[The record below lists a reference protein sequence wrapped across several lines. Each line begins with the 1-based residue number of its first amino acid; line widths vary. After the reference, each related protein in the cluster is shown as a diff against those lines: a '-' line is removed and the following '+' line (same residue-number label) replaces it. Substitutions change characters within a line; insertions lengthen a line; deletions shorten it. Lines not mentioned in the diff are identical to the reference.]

1 METFSYISELNAF
14 DAWLTYHELPPSS
27 IALWFALMRISNSLG
42 RRTEFNAS
50 LSLLSTKCGQMDERT
65 IRNARKR
72 LVDEGLISFQ
82 SRKGFRSAV
91 YTLHLLSVERK
102 EKNVP
107 SDFRS
112 AQSTEMRKEKNV
124 PSDFRSFGENG
135 ERKEKNVP
143 SDFRSAQSTEMRKE
157 KNVPSDFRSFG
168 ENGER
173 KEKNVPSTFRIHKSK
188 SKDYKSKSIYIGD
201 IGDQTKDV
209 IHEFECKIH
218 PLGNLTER
226 ENLLDL
232 IETYG
237 TMDVMEAIH
246 KASGYRGTSIQYVA
260 SILANKKRGVRNGN
274 QQGNVGVSQSQLP
287 GGYDEAAERKRQR
300 VLREMGIIKDG

>member
-27 IALWFALMRISNSLG
+27 IVLWFALVRISNSLG
-42 RRTEFNAS
+42 RKTVFNAS
-50 LSLLSTKCGQMDERT
+50 LSLLSTKCGQMDDRT

-72 LVDEGLISFQ
+72 LEEEGLISFQ
-82 SRKGFRSAV
+82 SRKGLRSAV
-91 YTLHLLSVERK
+91 YTLHLLSAE
-102 EKNVP
+102 
-107 SDFRS
+107 
-112 AQSTEMRKEKNV
+112 RKEKNV

-143 SDFRSAQSTEMRKE
+143 SDFH
-157 KNVPSDFRSFG
+157 
-168 ENGER
+168 
-173 KEKNVPSTFRIHKSK
+173 IHKSK

-201 IGDQTKDV
+201 QTKEV
-209 IHEFECKIH
+209 IHEFESKIH
-218 PLGNLTER
+218 PMANLTER

-237 TMDVMEAIH
+237 TMDVMEAIQ

-274 QQGNVGVSQSQLP
+274 QQGNPGLPQSPLP
-287 GGYDEAAERKRQR
+287 GGYDEAAERKRQQ
-300 VLREMGIIKDG
+300 VLRELGIIKDD

>member
-14 DAWLTYHELPPSS
+14 DAWLMYHELPPSS

-42 RRTEFNAS
+42 RKTVFKAS
-50 LSLLSTKCGQMDERT
+50 LSLLSTKCGQMDDKT

-72 LVDEGLISFQ
+72 LEEEGLISFQ
-82 SRKGFRSAV
+82 SRKGLRSAV

-102 EKNVP
+102 EKNV
-107 SDFRS
+107 SSTFRS
-112 AQSTEMRKEKNV
+112 NPDTEMRKEKNV
-124 PSDFRSFGENG
+124 PSD
-135 ERKEKNVP
+135 
-143 SDFRSAQSTEMRKE
+143 
-157 KNVPSDFRSFG
+157 
-168 ENGER
+168 
-173 KEKNVPSTFRIHKSK
+173 FRIHKSK
-188 SKDYKSKSIYIGD
+188 SKDYKSKSKSIY

-218 PLGNLTER
+218 PVANLTER

-237 TMDVMEAIH
+237 TMDVMEAIQ

-274 QQGNVGVSQSQLP
+274 QQGNPGLPQSPLP
-287 GGYDEAAERKRQR
+287 GGYDEAAERKRQQ
-300 VLREMGIIKDG
+300 VLRELGIIKDD

>member
-1 METFSYISELNAF
+1 MEAFSYISELNAF
-14 DAWLTYHELPPSS
+14 DAWLMYHELPPSS

-50 LSLLSTKCGQMDERT
+50 MSLLSTKCGQMDERT

-82 SRKGFRSAV
+82 SRKGLRSAV
-91 YTLHLLSVERK
+91 YTLHLLSVERT

-112 AQSTEMRKEKNV
+112 AQSTEMR
-124 PSDFRSFGENG
+124 
-135 ERKEKNVP
+135 
-143 SDFRSAQSTEMRKE
+143 T
-157 KNVPSDFRSFG
+157 
-168 ENGER
+168 
-173 KEKNVPSTFRIHKSK
+173 EKNVPSTFRIHKSK

-201 IGDQTKDV
+201 QTKEV
-209 IHEFECKIH
+209 IHEFESKIH
-218 PLGNLTER
+218 PMANLIER

-237 TMDVMEAIH
+237 TMDVMDAIQ

>member
-1 METFSYISELNAF
+1 METFNYISELNAF
-14 DAWLTYHELPPSS
+14 DAWLMYHELPPSS

-72 LVDEGLISFQ
+72 LEEEGLISFQ
-82 SRKGFRSAV
+82 SRKGLRSAV
-91 YTLHLLSVERK
+91 YTLHLLSAERK
-102 EKNVP
+102 EKNV
-107 SDFRS
+107 SSTFRS
-112 AQSTEMRKEKNV
+112 IPNTEMRKEKNV
-124 PSDFRSFGENG
+124 SSDFRSF
-135 ERKEKNVP
+135 
-143 SDFRSAQSTEMRKE
+143 A
-157 KNVPSDFRSFG
+157 

-188 SKDYKSKSIYIGD
+188 SKDYKSKSKSIY

-218 PLGNLTER
+218 PVANLTER

-237 TMDVMEAIH
+237 TMDVMDAIQ

-274 QQGNVGVSQSQLP
+274 QQGNPGLPKSPLP
-287 GGYDEAAERKRQR
+287 GGYDEAAERKRQQ
-300 VLREMGIIKDG
+300 VLKELGIIKDD

>member
-27 IALWFALMRISNSLG
+27 IVLWFALMRISNSLG
-42 RRTEFNAS
+42 RKTVFNAS
-50 LSLLSTKCGQMDERT
+50 LSLLSTKCGQMDDRT

-72 LVDEGLISFQ
+72 LEEEGLISFQ
-82 SRKGFRSAV
+82 SRKGLRSAV

-102 EKNVP
+102 EKNVS

-112 AQSTEMRKEKNV
+112 FYENGEKKEKNV
-124 PSDFRSFGENG
+124 PSDFH
-135 ERKEKNVP
+135 
-143 SDFRSAQSTEMRKE
+143 
-157 KNVPSDFRSFG
+157 
-168 ENGER
+168 
-173 KEKNVPSTFRIHKSK
+173 IHKSK
-188 SKDYKSKSIYIGD
+188 SKDYKSKSIYIG
-201 IGDQTKDV
+201 GQTKEV
-209 IHEFECKIH
+209 IHEFESKIH
-218 PLGNLTER
+218 PIANLTER

-237 TMDVMEAIH
+237 TMDVMEAIQ

-274 QQGNVGVSQSQLP
+274 QQGNSGLPQSPLP

-300 VLREMGIIKDG
+300 VLKELGIIKDD

>member
-27 IALWFALMRISNSLG
+27 IVLWFALMRISNSLG
-42 RRTEFNAS
+42 RKTVFNAS
-50 LSLLSTKCGQMDERT
+50 LSLLSTKCGQMDDRT

-72 LVDEGLISFQ
+72 LEEEGLISFQ
-82 SRKGFRSAV
+82 SRKGMKSAV

-124 PSDFRSFGENG
+124 PSTFRSFAENG
-135 ERKEKNVP
+135 ERKEKNV
-143 SDFRSAQSTEMRKE
+143 SSA
-157 KNVPSDFRSFG
+157 
-168 ENGER
+168 
-173 KEKNVPSTFRIHKSK
+173 FRIHKSK

-201 IGDQTKDV
+201 QTKDV
-209 IHEFECKIH
+209 IHEFESKIH
-218 PLGNLTER
+218 PIPNLTER

-237 TMDVMEAIH
+237 TMDVMEAIQ

-274 QQGNVGVSQSQLP
+274 GNQQRNTGLPQSPLP
-287 GGYDEAAERKRQR
+287 GGYDEAAERKRQQ
-300 VLREMGIIKDG
+300 VLRELGIIKDD

>member
-27 IALWFALMRISNSLG
+27 IVLWFALMRISNSLG
-42 RRTEFNAS
+42 RKTVFNAS
-50 LSLLSTKCGQMDERT
+50 LSLLSTKCGQMDDRT

-72 LVDEGLISFQ
+72 LEEEGLISFQ
-82 SRKGFRSAV
+82 SRKGLRSAV
-91 YTLHLLSVERK
+91 YTLHLLSVEKKEKNVSSDFRSFYENGKKK

-107 SDFRS
+107 SDFH
-112 AQSTEMRKEKNV
+112 
-124 PSDFRSFGENG
+124 
-135 ERKEKNVP
+135 
-143 SDFRSAQSTEMRKE
+143 
-157 KNVPSDFRSFG
+157 
-168 ENGER
+168 
-173 KEKNVPSTFRIHKSK
+173 IHKSK
-188 SKDYKSKSIYIGD
+188 SKDYKSKSIYIG
-201 IGDQTKDV
+201 GQTKEV
-209 IHEFECKIH
+209 IHEFESKIH
-218 PLGNLTER
+218 PIANLTER

-237 TMDVMEAIH
+237 TMDVMEAIQ

-274 QQGNVGVSQSQLP
+274 KQGNPGLPQSPLP

-300 VLREMGIIKDG
+300 VLREMGIIKDD

>member
-50 LSLLSTKCGQMDERT
+50 LSLLSIKCGQMDERT
-65 IRNARKR
+65 IRNARER
-72 LVDEGLISFQ
+72 LKNEGLISFQ
-82 SRKGFRSAV
+82 SRKGLRSAV

-102 EKNVP
+102 EKNV
-107 SDFRS
+107 SSTFRS
-112 AQSTEMRKEKNV
+112 NPDTEMRKEKNV
-124 PSDFRSFGENG
+124 S
-135 ERKEKNVP
+135 
-143 SDFRSAQSTEMRKE
+143 SDFRSAPNTEM
-157 KNVPSDFRSFG
+157 
-168 ENGER
+168 R

-201 IGDQTKDV
+201 QTKDV
-209 IHEFECKIH
+209 IHEFENKIH
-218 PLGNLTER
+218 PIPNLTER

-237 TMDVMEAIH
+237 TMDVMEAIQ

-274 QQGNVGVSQSQLP
+274 GNQQRNTGLPQSPLP

-300 VLREMGIIKDG
+300 VFEELGIQDGRGTGEG

>member
-50 LSLLSTKCGQMDERT
+50 LSLLSTKCGQMDERA
-65 IRNARKR
+65 IRNARER
-72 LVDEGLISFQ
+72 LKNEGLISFQ
-82 SRKGFRSAV
+82 SRKGLRSAV

-102 EKNVP
+102 EKNVS

-112 AQSTEMRKEKNV
+112 NPSTETRKGKNIS
-124 PSDFRSFGENG
+124 SDFRSFGENG
-135 ERKEKNVP
+135 ERKEKNV
-143 SDFRSAQSTEMRKE
+143 S
-157 KNVPSDFRSFG
+157 
-168 ENGER
+168 
-173 KEKNVPSTFRIHKSK
+173 STFRIHKSK

-201 IGDQTKDV
+201 QTKDV

-218 PLGNLTER
+218 PIPNLTER

-237 TMDVMEAIH
+237 TMDVMEAIQ

-274 QQGNVGVSQSQLP
+274 GNQQRNTGLPQSPLP
-287 GGYDEAAERKRQR
+287 GGYDEAAERKRQL
-300 VLREMGIIKDG
+300 VFKELGIQDGRGTGER

>member
-82 SRKGFRSAV
+82 SRKGLRSAV

-102 EKNVP
+102 EKNV
-107 SDFRS
+107 SSTFRS
-112 AQSTEMRKEKNV
+112 NPDTEMRKEKNV
-124 PSDFRSFGENG
+124 SSDFRSF
-135 ERKEKNVP
+135 
-143 SDFRSAQSTEMRKE
+143 A
-157 KNVPSDFRSFG
+157 

-201 IGDQTKDV
+201 QTKDV

-218 PLGNLTER
+218 PVANLTER

-237 TMDVMEAIH
+237 TMDVMEAIQ

-274 QQGNVGVSQSQLP
+274 GNQQRNTGLPQSPLP
-287 GGYDEAAERKRQR
+287 GSYDEAAERKRQR
-300 VLREMGIIKDG
+300 VFEELGIQDGRGTGEG

>member
-50 LSLLSTKCGQMDERT
+50 LSLLSIKCGQMDERT
-65 IRNARKR
+65 IRNARER
-72 LVDEGLISFQ
+72 LKNEGLISFQ
-82 SRKGFRSAV
+82 SRKGLRSAV
-91 YTLHLLSVERK
+91 YTLHLLSERK
-102 EKNVP
+102 EKNV
-107 SDFRS
+107 SSTFRS
-112 AQSTEMRKEKNV
+112 NPNTEMRKEKNV
-124 PSDFRSFGENG
+124 PSDFRSFAENG

-143 SDFRSAQSTEMRKE
+143 SD
-157 KNVPSDFRSFG
+157 
-168 ENGER
+168 
-173 KEKNVPSTFRIHKSK
+173 FRIHKSK

-201 IGDQTKDV
+201 QTKDV

-218 PLGNLTER
+218 PVANLTER

-237 TMDVMEAIH
+237 TMDVMEAIQ

-274 QQGNVGVSQSQLP
+274 GNQQRNTGLPQSPLP

-300 VLREMGIIKDG
+300 VFEELGIQDGRGTGEG

>member
-27 IALWFALMRISNSLG
+27 IVLWFALMRISNSLG
-42 RRTEFNAS
+42 RKTVFNAS
-50 LSLLSTKCGQMDERT
+50 LSLLSTKCGQMDDRT

-72 LVDEGLISFQ
+72 LEDEGLISFQ
-82 SRKGFRSAV
+82 SRKGLRSAV
-91 YTLHLLSVERK
+91 YTLHLLSGERKEKNVPSNFRSTQNTEMRKEKNVSSDFRSFGENEERK

-107 SDFRS
+107 SDFH
-112 AQSTEMRKEKNV
+112 
-124 PSDFRSFGENG
+124 
-135 ERKEKNVP
+135 
-143 SDFRSAQSTEMRKE
+143 
-157 KNVPSDFRSFG
+157 
-168 ENGER
+168 
-173 KEKNVPSTFRIHKSK
+173 IHKSK
-188 SKDYKSKSIYIGD
+188 SKDYKSKSKSIY
-201 IGDQTKDV
+201 IGDQTKEV
-209 IHEFECKIH
+209 IHEFESKIH
-218 PLGNLTER
+218 PIANLTER

-237 TMDVMEAIH
+237 TMDVMEAVQ

-274 QQGNVGVSQSQLP
+274 QQGNTGVSQSPLP

-300 VLREMGIIKDG
+300 VLKELGIIKDD

>member
-27 IALWFALMRISNSLG
+27 IVLWFALVRISNTLG
-42 RRTEFNAS
+42 RKTVFNAS
-50 LSLLSTKCGQMDERT
+50 LSLLSIKCGQMDDRT

-72 LVDEGLISFQ
+72 LEDEGLISFQ
-82 SRKGFRSAV
+82 SRKGLRSAV

-107 SDFRS
+107 S
-112 AQSTEMRKEKNV
+112 N
-124 PSDFRSFGENG
+124 FRSFAENG
-135 ERKEKNVP
+135 ERKEKNV
-143 SDFRSAQSTEMRKE
+143 SSNFH
-157 KNVPSDFRSFG
+157 
-168 ENGER
+168 
-173 KEKNVPSTFRIHKSK
+173 IHKSK

-201 IGDQTKDV
+201 QTKDV

-218 PLGNLTER
+218 PISNLTER

-232 IETYG
+232 IKTYG
-237 TMDVMEAIH
+237 TMDVMEAIQ

-274 QQGNVGVSQSQLP
+274 QQGNVGVSQSPLP

>member
-14 DAWLTYHELPPSS
+14 DAWLMYHELPPSS

-50 LSLLSTKCGQMDERT
+50 LSLLSIKCGQMDERT
-65 IRNARKR
+65 IRNARER
-72 LVDEGLISFQ
+72 LKNEGLISFK
-82 SRKGFRSAV
+82 SRKGLRSAV

-102 EKNVP
+102 EKNV
-107 SDFRS
+107 SSTFRS
-112 AQSTEMRKEKNV
+112 NPDTEMRKEKNV
-124 PSDFRSFGENG
+124 SSDFRSF
-135 ERKEKNVP
+135 
-143 SDFRSAQSTEMRKE
+143 A
-157 KNVPSDFRSFG
+157 

-201 IGDQTKDV
+201 QTKDV

-218 PLGNLTER
+218 PIPNLTER

-237 TMDVMEAIH
+237 TMDVMEAIQ

-260 SILANKKRGVRNGN
+260 SILANKKRGVQNGNGN
-274 QQGNVGVSQSQLP
+274 QQRNTGLPQSPLP
-287 GGYDEAAERKRQR
+287 GGYDEAAERKRQQ
-300 VLREMGIIKDG
+300 VLRELGIIKDD

>member
-27 IALWFALMRISNSLG
+27 IVLWFALMRISNALG
-42 RRTEFNAS
+42 RKTVFSAS
-50 LSLLSTKCGQMDERT
+50 LSLLSTKCGQMDDRT

-72 LVDEGLISFQ
+72 LEEEGLISFQ
-82 SRKGFRSAV
+82 SRKGMKSAV
-91 YTLHLLSVERK
+91 YTLHLLSAERK

-107 SDFRS
+107 SDSRS
-112 AQSTEMRKEKNV
+112 TPNTEMRKEKNV
-124 PSDFRSFGENG
+124 SSNFRSFGENG

-143 SDFRSAQSTEMRKE
+143 SNFH
-157 KNVPSDFRSFG
+157 
-168 ENGER
+168 
-173 KEKNVPSTFRIHKSK
+173 IHKS
-188 SKDYKSKSIYIGD
+188 KSKSIYIGD
-201 IGDQTKDV
+201 QTKEV
-209 IHEFECKIH
+209 IHEFESKIH
-218 PLGNLTER
+218 PMANLTER

-237 TMDVMEAIH
+237 TMDVMEAIQ

-274 QQGNVGVSQSQLP
+274 QQRNPGLPQSPLP
-287 GGYDEAAERKRQR
+287 GGYDEAAERKRQQ
-300 VLREMGIIKDG
+300 VLRELGIIKDD

>member
-27 IALWFALMRISNSLG
+27 IVLWFALMRISNSLG
-42 RRTEFNAS
+42 RKTVFNAS
-50 LSLLSTKCGQMDERT
+50 LSLLSTKCGQMDDRT

-72 LVDEGLISFQ
+72 LEDEGLISFQ
-82 SRKGFRSAV
+82 SRKGLRSAV
-91 YTLHLLSVERK
+91 YTLHLLSGERKEKNVSSDFRSFGENEERK

-107 SDFRS
+107 SDFH
-112 AQSTEMRKEKNV
+112 
-124 PSDFRSFGENG
+124 
-135 ERKEKNVP
+135 
-143 SDFRSAQSTEMRKE
+143 
-157 KNVPSDFRSFG
+157 
-168 ENGER
+168 
-173 KEKNVPSTFRIHKSK
+173 IHKSK

-201 IGDQTKDV
+201 QTKEV
-209 IHEFECKIH
+209 IHEFESKIH
-218 PLGNLTER
+218 PIANLTER

-237 TMDVMEAIH
+237 TMDVMEAVQ

-274 QQGNVGVSQSQLP
+274 QQGNTGLSQSPLP

-300 VLREMGIIKDG
+300 VFKELGIIKDD

>member
-50 LSLLSTKCGQMDERT
+50 LSLLSIKCGQMDERT
-65 IRNARKR
+65 IRNARER
-72 LVDEGLISFQ
+72 LKNEGLISFQ
-82 SRKGFRSAV
+82 SRKGLRSAV
-91 YTLHLLSVERK
+91 YTLHLLSVER
-102 EKNVP
+102 V
-107 SDFRS
+107 
-112 AQSTEMRKEKNV
+112 
-124 PSDFRSFGENG
+124 
-135 ERKEKNVP
+135 
-143 SDFRSAQSTEMRKE
+143 
-157 KNVPSDFRSFG
+157 
-168 ENGER
+168 ER

-201 IGDQTKDV
+201 QTKDV
-209 IHEFECKIH
+209 IKAFECKIH
-218 PLGNLTER
+218 PVSNLTER

-237 TMDVMEAIH
+237 TMDVMEAIQ

-274 QQGNVGVSQSQLP
+274 GNKQRNTGLPQSPLP
-287 GGYDEAAERKRQR
+287 GGYDEAAERKRQL
-300 VLREMGIIKDG
+300 VFKELGIQDGRGTGEG

>member
-27 IALWFALMRISNSLG
+27 IVLWFALLRISNTMG
-42 RRTEFNAS
+42 RKTVFNAS
-50 LSLLSTKCGQMDERT
+50 LSLLSIKCGQMDDRT

-72 LVDEGLISFQ
+72 LEDEGLISFQ
-82 SRKGFRSAV
+82 SRKGLRSAV

-107 SDFRS
+107 STFRS
-112 AQSTEMRKEKNV
+112 NPSTEMRKEKNV
-124 PSDFRSFGENG
+124 PSDFRSFAENG
-135 ERKEKNVP
+135 ERKEKNVS
-143 SDFRSAQSTEMRKE
+143 SDFH
-157 KNVPSDFRSFG
+157 
-168 ENGER
+168 
-173 KEKNVPSTFRIHKSK
+173 IHKSK

-201 IGDQTKDV
+201 QTKDV
-209 IHEFECKIH
+209 IHEFESKIH
-218 PLGNLTER
+218 PISNLTER

-274 QQGNVGVSQSQLP
+274 GNQQRNTGLPQSPLP
-287 GGYDEAAERKRQR
+287 GGYDEAAERKRQL
-300 VLREMGIIKDG
+300 VFKELGIQDSRGTGEG

>member
-50 LSLLSTKCGQMDERT
+50 LSLLSIKCGQMDERT
-65 IRNARKR
+65 IRNARER
-72 LVDEGLISFQ
+72 LKNEGLISFQ
-82 SRKGFRSAV
+82 SRKGLRSAV

-102 EKNVP
+102 EKNV
-107 SDFRS
+107 SSTFRS
-112 AQSTEMRKEKNV
+112 NPNTEMRKEKNV
-124 PSDFRSFGENG
+124 SSDFRSFAENG
-135 ERKEKNVP
+135 ERKEKNV
-143 SDFRSAQSTEMRKE
+143 S
-157 KNVPSDFRSFG
+157 
-168 ENGER
+168 
-173 KEKNVPSTFRIHKSK
+173 STFRIHKSK

-201 IGDQTKDV
+201 QTKDV
-209 IHEFECKIH
+209 IHEFENKIH
-218 PLGNLTER
+218 PIPNLTER

-237 TMDVMEAIH
+237 TMDVMEAIQ

-274 QQGNVGVSQSQLP
+274 GNQQRNTGLPQSPLP

-300 VLREMGIIKDG
+300 VFEELGIQDGRGTGEG

>member
-91 YTLHLLSVERK
+91 YTLHLLSVE
-102 EKNVP
+102 
-107 SDFRS
+107 
-112 AQSTEMRKEKNV
+112 
-124 PSDFRSFGENG
+124 
-135 ERKEKNVP
+135 
-143 SDFRSAQSTEMRKE
+143 RKE

>member
-14 DAWLTYHELPPSS
+14 DAWLMYHELPPSS

-50 LSLLSTKCGQMDERT
+50 LGLLSTKCGQMDERT

-82 SRKGFRSAV
+82 SRKGLRSAV

-102 EKNVP
+102 EKNV
-107 SDFRS
+107 SSTFRS
-112 AQSTEMRKEKNV
+112 NPDTEMRKEKNV
-124 PSDFRSFGENG
+124 SSDFRSFAENG
-135 ERKEKNVP
+135 ERKEKNV
-143 SDFRSAQSTEMRKE
+143 S
-157 KNVPSDFRSFG
+157 
-168 ENGER
+168 
-173 KEKNVPSTFRIHKSK
+173 STFRIHKSK

-201 IGDQTKDV
+201 QTKDV
-209 IHEFECKIH
+209 IHEFESKIH
-218 PLGNLTER
+218 PIPNLTER

-237 TMDVMEAIH
+237 TMDVMEAIQ

-274 QQGNVGVSQSQLP
+274 GNQQRNTGLPQSPLP

-300 VLREMGIIKDG
+300 VFEELGIQDGRGTGEG

>member
-50 LSLLSTKCGQMDERT
+50 LSLLSIKCGQMDERT

-82 SRKGFRSAV
+82 SRKGLRSAV

-102 EKNVP
+102 EKNV
-107 SDFRS
+107 SSTFRS
-112 AQSTEMRKEKNV
+112 NPNTEMRKEKNV
-124 PSDFRSFGENG
+124 SSAFRSFAENE

-143 SDFRSAQSTEMRKE
+143 S
-157 KNVPSDFRSFG
+157 P
-168 ENGER
+168 
-173 KEKNVPSTFRIHKSK
+173 FRIHKSK

-201 IGDQTKDV
+201 QTKDV
-209 IHEFECKIH
+209 IHEFESNIH
-218 PLGNLTER
+218 PISNLTER

-274 QQGNVGVSQSQLP
+274 GNQQRNTGLPQSPLP

-300 VLREMGIIKDG
+300 VFNELGIQDGRGTGEG

>member
-14 DAWLTYHELPPSS
+14 DGWLTYHELPPSS
-27 IALWFALMRISNSLG
+27 IVLWFALVRISNSLG
-42 RRTEFNAS
+42 RKIVFNAS

-72 LVDEGLISFQ
+72 LEDEGLISFQ
-82 SRKGFRSAV
+82 SRKGIRSAV
-91 YTLHLLSVERK
+91 YTLHLLSGE
-102 EKNVP
+102 
-107 SDFRS
+107 
-112 AQSTEMRKEKNV
+112 RKEKNV

-135 ERKEKNVP
+135 ERKEKNV
-143 SDFRSAQSTEMRKE
+143 SS
-157 KNVPSDFRSFG
+157 N
-168 ENGER
+168 
-173 KEKNVPSTFRIHKSK
+173 FRIHKSK
-188 SKDYKSKSIYIGD
+188 SKDYKSKSKSIY
-201 IGDQTKDV
+201 IGDQTKEV
-209 IHEFECKIH
+209 IHEFESKIH
-218 PLGNLTER
+218 PMANLTER

-237 TMDVMEAIH
+237 TMDVMEAIQ

-274 QQGNVGVSQSQLP
+274 QQGNPGLPQSPLP

-300 VLREMGIIKDG
+300 VLKELGIIKDD

>member
-27 IALWFALMRISNSLG
+27 IVLWFALMRISNSLG
-42 RRTEFNAS
+42 RKTVFNAS
-50 LSLLSTKCGQMDERT
+50 LSLLSTKCGQMDDRT

-72 LVDEGLISFQ
+72 LEEEGLISFQ
-82 SRKGFRSAV
+82 SRKGLRSAV

-112 AQSTEMRKEKNV
+112 FYENGEKKEKNV
-124 PSDFRSFGENG
+124 PSDFH
-135 ERKEKNVP
+135 
-143 SDFRSAQSTEMRKE
+143 
-157 KNVPSDFRSFG
+157 
-168 ENGER
+168 
-173 KEKNVPSTFRIHKSK
+173 IHKSKSKDYK
-188 SKDYKSKSIYIGD
+188 SKDYKSKSIYIG
-201 IGDQTKDV
+201 GQTKEV
-209 IHEFECKIH
+209 IHEFESKIH
-218 PLGNLTER
+218 PIANLTER

-237 TMDVMEAIH
+237 TMDVMEAIQ

-274 QQGNVGVSQSQLP
+274 QQGNSGLPQSPLP

-300 VLREMGIIKDG
+300 VLKELGIIKDD

>member
-27 IALWFALMRISNSLG
+27 IVLWFALMRISNSLG
-42 RRTEFNAS
+42 RKTVFNAS
-50 LSLLSTKCGQMDERT
+50 LSLLSTKCGQMDDRT

-72 LVDEGLISFQ
+72 LEEEGLISFQ
-82 SRKGFRSAV
+82 SRKGLRSAV

-102 EKNVP
+102 EKNVS

-112 AQSTEMRKEKNV
+112 FYENGEKNV
-124 PSDFRSFGENG
+124 PSDFH
-135 ERKEKNVP
+135 
-143 SDFRSAQSTEMRKE
+143 
-157 KNVPSDFRSFG
+157 
-168 ENGER
+168 
-173 KEKNVPSTFRIHKSK
+173 IHKSK
-188 SKDYKSKSIYIGD
+188 SKDYKSKSIYIG
-201 IGDQTKDV
+201 GQTKEV
-209 IHEFECKIH
+209 IHEFESKIH
-218 PLGNLTER
+218 PIANLTER

-237 TMDVMEAIH
+237 TMDVMEAIQ

-274 QQGNVGVSQSQLP
+274 QQGNSGLPQSPLP

-300 VLREMGIIKDG
+300 VLKELGIIKDD

>member
-27 IALWFALMRISNSLG
+27 IVLWFALMRISNSLG
-42 RRTEFNAS
+42 RKTVFNAS
-50 LSLLSTKCGQMDERT
+50 LSLLSTKCGQMDDRT

-72 LVDEGLISFQ
+72 LEEEGLISFQ
-82 SRKGFRSAV
+82 SRKGLRSAV
-91 YTLHLLSVERK
+91 YTLHLLSVEKKEKNVSSDFRSFYENGEKK

-107 SDFRS
+107 SDFH
-112 AQSTEMRKEKNV
+112 
-124 PSDFRSFGENG
+124 
-135 ERKEKNVP
+135 
-143 SDFRSAQSTEMRKE
+143 
-157 KNVPSDFRSFG
+157 
-168 ENGER
+168 
-173 KEKNVPSTFRIHKSK
+173 IHKSK
-188 SKDYKSKSIYIGD
+188 SKDYKSKSIYIG
-201 IGDQTKDV
+201 GQTKEV
-209 IHEFECKIH
+209 IHEFESKIH
-218 PLGNLTER
+218 PIANLTER

-237 TMDVMEAIH
+237 TMDVMEAIQ

-274 QQGNVGVSQSQLP
+274 QQGNSGLPQSPLP

-300 VLREMGIIKDG
+300 VLKELGIIKDD

>member
-50 LSLLSTKCGQMDERT
+50 LSLLSIKCGQMDERT
-65 IRNARKR
+65 IRNARER
-72 LVDEGLISFQ
+72 LKNEGLISFK
-82 SRKGFRSAV
+82 SRKGLRSAV
-91 YTLHLLSVERK
+91 YTLHLLSERK

-112 AQSTEMRKEKNV
+112 NQSTEMRKEKNV
-124 PSDFRSFGENG
+124 PSTFRSFAENG
-135 ERKEKNVP
+135 ERKEKNV
-143 SDFRSAQSTEMRKE
+143 SSA
-157 KNVPSDFRSFG
+157 
-168 ENGER
+168 
-173 KEKNVPSTFRIHKSK
+173 FRIHKSK

-201 IGDQTKDV
+201 QTKDV
-209 IHEFECKIH
+209 IHEFESKIH
-218 PLGNLTER
+218 PIPNLTER

-237 TMDVMEAIH
+237 TMDVMEAIQ

-274 QQGNVGVSQSQLP
+274 GNQQGNTGLSQSPLP
-287 GGYDEAAERKRQR
+287 GSYDEAAERKRQQ
-300 VLREMGIIKDG
+300 VLRELGIIKDG

>member
-50 LSLLSTKCGQMDERT
+50 LSLLSIKCGQMDERT
-65 IRNARKR
+65 IRNARER
-72 LVDEGLISFQ
+72 LKNEGLISFQ
-82 SRKGFRSAV
+82 SRKGLRSAV
-91 YTLHLLSVERK
+91 YTLHLLSERK
-102 EKNVP
+102 EKNV
-107 SDFRS
+107 SSTFRS
-112 AQSTEMRKEKNV
+112 NPNTEMRKEKNV
-124 PSDFRSFGENG
+124 PSD
-135 ERKEKNVP
+135 
-143 SDFRSAQSTEMRKE
+143 
-157 KNVPSDFRSFG
+157 
-168 ENGER
+168 
-173 KEKNVPSTFRIHKSK
+173 FRIHKSK

-201 IGDQTKDV
+201 QTKDV

-218 PLGNLTER
+218 PVANLTER

-237 TMDVMEAIH
+237 TMDVMEAIQ

-274 QQGNVGVSQSQLP
+274 GNQQRNTGLPQSPLP

-300 VLREMGIIKDG
+300 VFEELGIQDGRGTGEG

>member
-72 LVDEGLISFQ
+72 LKNEGLISFQ
-82 SRKGFRSAV
+82 SRKGLRSAV

-102 EKNVP
+102 EKNVS

-112 AQSTEMRKEKNV
+112 NPSTETRKEKNV
-124 PSDFRSFGENG
+124 SSD
-135 ERKEKNVP
+135 
-143 SDFRSAQSTEMRKE
+143 
-157 KNVPSDFRSFG
+157 
-168 ENGER
+168 
-173 KEKNVPSTFRIHKSK
+173 FRIHKSK

-201 IGDQTKDV
+201 QTKDV

-218 PLGNLTER
+218 PIPNLTER

-237 TMDVMEAIH
+237 TMDVMEAIQ

-274 QQGNVGVSQSQLP
+274 GNQKRNTGLPQSPLP
-287 GGYDEAAERKRQR
+287 GGYDEAAERKRQL
-300 VLREMGIIKDG
+300 VFKELGIQDGRGTGER

>member
-1 METFSYISELNAF
+1 MDKTFSYISELNAF

-42 RRTEFNAS
+42 RKTVFNAS
-50 LSLLSTKCGQMDERT
+50 LSLLSTKCGQMDDRT

-72 LVDEGLISFQ
+72 LEDEGLISFQ
-82 SRKGFRSAV
+82 SRKGLRSAV

-107 SDFRS
+107 STFRS
-112 AQSTEMRKEKNV
+112 TQSTEMRKEKNV
-124 PSDFRSFGENG
+124 PSDFRSF
-135 ERKEKNVP
+135 
-143 SDFRSAQSTEMRKE
+143 A
-157 KNVPSDFRSFG
+157 

-173 KEKNVPSTFRIHKSK
+173 KEKNVPSTFHIHKSK

-201 IGDQTKDV
+201 QTKDV

-218 PLGNLTER
+218 PISNLTER

-232 IETYG
+232 IKTYG
-237 TMDVMEAIH
+237 TMDVMEAIQ

-274 QQGNVGVSQSQLP
+274 QQGNVGVSQSPLP

>member
-14 DAWLTYHELPPSS
+14 DAWLMYHELPPSS

-82 SRKGFRSAV
+82 SRKGLRSAV

-112 AQSTEMRKEKNV
+112 APNTEM
-124 PSDFRSFGENG
+124 
-135 ERKEKNVP
+135 
-143 SDFRSAQSTEMRKE
+143 
-157 KNVPSDFRSFG
+157 
-168 ENGER
+168 R

-188 SKDYKSKSIYIGD
+188 SKDYKSKSKSIY

-218 PLGNLTER
+218 PVANLTER

-237 TMDVMEAIH
+237 TMDVMDAIQ

-274 QQGNVGVSQSQLP
+274 QQGNPGLPQSPLP
-287 GGYDEAAERKRQR
+287 GGYDEAAERKRQQ
-300 VLREMGIIKDG
+300 VLRELGIIKDD

>member
-14 DAWLTYHELPPSS
+14 DTWLTYHELPPSS
-27 IALWFALMRISNSLG
+27 IVLWFALVRISNSLG
-42 RRTEFNAS
+42 RKIVFNAS

-65 IRNARKR
+65 IRNARER
-72 LVDEGLISFQ
+72 LKNEGLISFQ
-82 SRKGFRSAV
+82 SRKGLRSAV

-107 SDFRS
+107 STFRS
-112 AQSTEMRKEKNV
+112 NQSTEMRKEKKV
-124 PSDFRSFGENG
+124 PSDFRSF
-135 ERKEKNVP
+135 
-143 SDFRSAQSTEMRKE
+143 A
-157 KNVPSDFRSFG
+157 

-173 KEKNVPSTFRIHKSK
+173 KEKNVPSTFHIHKSKSKDYKSK

-201 IGDQTKDV
+201 QTKDV
-209 IHEFECKIH
+209 IHEFESKIH
-218 PLGNLTER
+218 PLANLTER

-237 TMDVMEAIH
+237 TMDVMEAIQ

-274 QQGNVGVSQSQLP
+274 QQGNVGVSQSPLP
-287 GGYDEAAERKRQR
+287 GGYDEAAELKRKR
-300 VLREMGIIKDG
+300 VLKELGIIKDD

>member
-1 METFSYISELNAF
+1 MESFSYISEFNAF
-14 DAWLTYHELPPSS
+14 DAWLMYHELPPSS

-50 LSLLSTKCGQMDERT
+50 LSLVSTKCGQMDERT

-82 SRKGFRSAV
+82 SRKGLRSAV
-91 YTLHLLSVERK
+91 YTLHLLSV
-102 EKNVP
+102 
-107 SDFRS
+107 
-112 AQSTEMRKEKNV
+112 
-124 PSDFRSFGENG
+124 
-135 ERKEKNVP
+135 
-143 SDFRSAQSTEMRKE
+143 
-157 KNVPSDFRSFG
+157 
-168 ENGER
+168 ER

-188 SKDYKSKSIYIGD
+188 SKDYKSKSKSIY

-218 PLGNLTER
+218 PVANLTER

-237 TMDVMEAIH
+237 TMDVMDAIQ

-274 QQGNVGVSQSQLP
+274 QQGNPGLPQSPLP
-287 GGYDEAAERKRQR
+287 GGYDEAAERKRQQ
-300 VLREMGIIKDG
+300 VLRELGIIKDD

>member
-14 DAWLTYHELPPSS
+14 DAWLMYHELPPSS

-82 SRKGFRSAV
+82 SRKGLRSAV

-102 EKNVP
+102 EKNV
-107 SDFRS
+107 SSTFRS
-112 AQSTEMRKEKNV
+112 APNTEMRKEKNV
-124 PSDFRSFGENG
+124 PSN
-135 ERKEKNVP
+135 
-143 SDFRSAQSTEMRKE
+143 
-157 KNVPSDFRSFG
+157 
-168 ENGER
+168 
-173 KEKNVPSTFRIHKSK
+173 FRIHKSKSK

-201 IGDQTKDV
+201 QTKEV
-209 IHEFECKIH
+209 IHEFESKIH
-218 PLGNLTER
+218 PMANLIER

-237 TMDVMEAIH
+237 TMDVMEAIQ

-260 SILANKKRGVRNGN
+260 SILANKKRGVVRNGN
-274 QQGNVGVSQSQLP
+274 QQGNPGLPQSPLP
-287 GGYDEAAERKRQR
+287 GGYDEAAERKRQQ
-300 VLREMGIIKDG
+300 VLRELGIIKDD